1 MTLSRASIFAA
12 AALLAVAGFA
22 GDSWSK
28 GKPEDQGPNAES
40 TKIPGQNC
48 EQFKKDSDAY
58 KSCVGAAAKTYK
70 PEGGEM
76 GTGMGKG
83 QGMEHGQGMDKGQGM
98 ESDHGMGKG
107 MEMDDGMGKGKGMN
121 MDDGMGHGKGMG
133 Q

>member
-1 MTLSRASIFAA
+1 MALSRAIMFAV
-12 AALLAVAGFA
+12 ALLAVTGFA
-22 GDSWSK
+22 GDSWAK
-28 GKPEDQGPNAES
+28 GKPEDQGPNAAS
-40 TKIPGQNC
+40 MKTPGQNC

-58 KSCVGAAAKTYK
+58 KSCVEAAAKTYK

-83 QGMEHGQGMDKGQGM
+83 QGMEHGKGMGNGQGM
-98 ESDHGMGKG
+98 ESDH
-107 MEMDDGMGKGKGMN
+107 GMGKGKGMN